1 MGKALLL
8 KIAMITGSYPPVPCG
23 VGDYTARL
31 AEALM
36 AEGASVDIY
45 SADIEWGL
53 LNARKVAAR
62 IAVATPDLIH
72 IQYPTTGYGHKLGPQ
87 ALSLLLKPC
96 VVTIHEV
103 SQVHVLRR
111 LSLCPFAL
119 GAERLI
125 FTSDY
130 EMNYALKWAP
140 WLANRSSVIPIGS
153 FISTPIDACE
163 KDLDDIV
170 YFGLIRPKKG
180 LEQVIRLAHLARSEG
195 VSLKMCIIGSVDSKQ
210 QPYLDQLQSASA
222 GLPIRWELGLPE
234 PRVANLLARTR
245 IAYMPFPDGA
255 SERRSS
261 LLALLLNGVATV
273 STKGA
278 FTTGAMSDAI
288 AFAETP
294 EEALHI
300 VKGLMAAPEKQEL
313 LAQKARRYARRH
325 DWDSIASRHLELY
338 REVLQHTQ
346 PTGQPR

>member
-1 MGKALLL
+1 MYSIKL
-8 KIAMITGSYPPVPCG
+8 AMISGSYPPDTCG

-31 AEALM
+31 VETLRDS
-36 AEGASVDIY
+36 GIDVRVFSSY
-45 SADIEWGL
+45 KWNL
-53 LNARKVAAR
+53 LGFSRLYRKLSYFK
-62 IAVATPDLIH
+62 PDVIH
-72 IQYPTTGYGHKLGPQ
+72 IQYPTVGYGKGILPQ
-87 ALSLLLKPC
+87 LLSLAIAPC
-96 VVTIHEV
+96 VVTLHEV

-111 LSLCPFAL
+111 LSLYPFAL

-180 LEQVIRLAHLARSEG
+180 LEQVIRLAYLAKSEG
-195 VSLKMCIIGSVDSKQ
+195 VSLSVRIIGSVDSKQ

-234 PRVANLLARTR
+234 PQVANLLARSR

-278 FTTGAMSDAI
+278 FTTGAMADAI

-325 DWDSIASRHLELY
+325 GWDSIASRHLELY